1 VTLLPDS
8 FTGLVPFTVKSI
20 YPSVCDADKEN
31 QSTVQVGTI
40 KISGVILIFLQS
52 HVTRQQN
59 HFSAYSKTVSAFGI
73 NYVLYFGFIFVC

>member
-1 VTLLPDS
+1 MTLLPDS

-52 HVTRQQN
+52 PEIRRQLAEMN
-59 HFSAYSKTVSAFGI
+59 FPHCSKTWKMS
-73 NYVLYFGFIFVC
+73 